1 MVYHF
6 IRKGRYRDM
15 RELPIEQETDRAGGA
30 AVRPHSLWVAGREEV
45 TVRGVVEVQSFDEN
59 TVCLVT
65 TRGLLTLEGQGLRV
79 TTLDTEGGVLSVNGL
94 LYGAFYTDDGL
105 ADGSSAPRKDRT
117 QRSKLSRLFR

>member
-1 MVYHF
+1 
-6 IRKGRYRDM
+6 M
-15 RELPIEQETDRAGGA
+15 RELPNEQEADRASGA

-59 TVCLVT
+59 AVCLVT

-94 LYGAFYTDDGL
+94 LYGALYTDDGL
-105 ADGSSAPRKDRT
+105 TDSDSDPRKGRT
-117 QRSKLSRLFR
+117 QRGKLSRLFR